1 MSKRV
6 LDLETGKFTTY
17 TGKSCAKSLQEAGH
31 PNFQK
36 PVKALNP
43 AHPTFAM
50 VSNEE
55 KEEVTALGL
64 ESLSDEELDAELSKR
79 KAIQSAKAAK
89 KLAAKE
95 EAATAKEGGSLG
107 GLTLE
112 ELSKMPVA
120 AIKGLLVE
128 KKVDFSR
135 IPASPKK
142 LFVDFAAPHLVKSEP
157 DDL

>member
-17 TGKSCAKSLQEAGH
+17 TGKSCAKALQEAGH

-43 AHPTFAM
+43 AFVM

-55 KEEVTALGL
+55 KEEVTALDL
-64 ESLSDEELDAELSKR
+64 ESLSDGELDAELSKR
-79 KAIQSAKAAK
+79 KAIKSAKAAK
-89 KLAAKE
+89 KAASQE
-95 EAATAKEGGSLG
+95 EAPVDSKEGGSLG